1 MADGNLFI
9 NKINRVI
16 KNNKSSFYG
25 KNDQFD
31 NIEEIDIK
39 NIYQKINNIFKSRNY
54 IYKADVLIKTKSGEY
69 EKIIIGR
76 NSDYLITN
84 ESELIPISDILD
96 IKSK

>member
-16 KNNKSSFYG
+16 RNNKSSFYG

-69 EKIIIGR
+69 EKRIIGR

-84 ESELIPISDILD
+84 ENELIPIVDILD
-96 IKSK
+96 IKTK

>member
-16 KNNKSSFYG
+16 RNNKSSFYG

-31 NIEEIDIK
+31 NIEEINKK

-69 EKIIIGR
+69 EKRIIGR

-84 ESELIPISDILD
+84 ENELIPIVDILD
-96 IKSK
+96 IKTK